1 MTQRPQNINLTPPV
15 DAGGHYA
22 DFVLVWQ
29 SGETFVIDFAAITTP
44 PLPSDDPDGAS
55 VQAQVVSRVR
65 IPPSQVFEIMK
76 ALETELSKWERRT
89 GNEPR
94 ELRGGGQP
102 EA

>member
-1 MTQRPQNINLTPPV
+1 MTQQPQNINLTPPT

-22 DFVLVWQ
+22 DFVVVWQ
-29 SGETFVIDFAAITTP
+29 SGETFVIDFAAFAGP
-44 PLPSDDPDGAS
+44 PQPIDEGGQS

-94 ELRGGGQP
+94 QLRTD
-102 EA
+102 EE